1 MDGLTTK
8 EAFEKLIN
16 ERNFHQGIEG
26 LTPESAR
33 MLRSNFKKGKVSLDR
48 MEEIMEVIMDKAFTV
63 RNIRGDVDNQ
73 RQILRK
79 YEYFFADGKIS
90 MEDLHKVIASTT
102 QVMANLNK
110 ILKDLSEIGLE
121 PVGEEARAGA

>member
-1 MDGLTTK
+1 
-8 EAFEKLIN
+8 
-16 ERNFHQGIEG
+16 
-26 LTPESAR
+26 
-33 MLRSNFKKGKVSLDR
+33 
-48 MEEIMEVIMDKAFTV
+48 MEVIMDKAFTV